1 MSTAE
6 PTVPA
11 PIILASQSAIRGA
24 LLRAAC
30 VAFEAKA
37 PRIDEE
43 NVRASLTAE
52 NVRPRDQADAI
63 AELKAAKL
71 SKQYP
76 SALVIGCDQ
85 VLYSKGQ
92 IFAKPESREVLRAQL
107 ERLSGNPHEL
117 YTAVVIYEAGQPVW
131 RHVGRARLTMH
142 ALSPEFLDGYL
153 DRNWERVRYS
163 VGGYHVE
170 EEGVR
175 LFEDIEGS
183 YFDVLGLPLPELLS
197 YLTKRKVIEI

>member
-30 VAFEAKA
+30 VPFEAKA
-37 PRIDEE
+37 PRIDEDS
-43 NVRASLTAE
+43 VRASLTADSIP
-52 NVRPRDQADAI
+52 PRDQADAI
-63 AELKAAKL
+63 AELKAARL
-71 SKQYP
+71 SKRNP
-76 SALVIGCDQ
+76 AAFVIGCDQ
-85 VLYSKGQ
+85 VLSFEGQ
-92 IFAKPESREVLRAQL
+92 VFAKAGSREVLHAQL

-117 YTAVVIYEAGQPVW
+117 YAAVVIYEAGQPVW
-131 RHVGRARLTMH
+131 RHVGRARMTMH

-175 LFEDIEGS
+175 LFERIEGS

-197 YLTKRKVIEI
+197 YLTQRKVIEI